1 MVEIQKWKQVYMT
14 TNVPVDDGGNY
25 YYPALVPVNATIQL
39 PVTDIAPDPA
49 LGDRGLK
56 FDWVTNTWNTS
67 EDDPTNKKIA
77 ELQQII
83 EGLTTSQLS
92 MIADQTDTDSQA
104 TAPAQ
109 GSQASES
116 AQGSQA
122 TQAAQPQSAQPN
134 EPSSEQPT
142 QPAQGS
148 QEPESAQGS
157 QATQPSQ
164 PVGSQSGMPSLSDMA
179 GMLNNPDMAKK
190 GDK

>member
-1 MVEIQKWKQVYMT
+1 MVEIQKWKQVYIT
-14 TNVPVDDGGNY
+14 TNVPADDSGNY
-25 YYPALVPVNATIQL
+25 YYPALVPANATMQL

-56 FDWVTNTWNTS
+56 FDWATNTWNTS

-83 EGLTTSQLS
+83 KGLTTSQLN
-92 MIADQTDTDSQA
+92 MIADQTNI
-104 TAPAQ
+104 

-122 TQAAQPQSAQPN
+122 TQVAQPQSAQSS
-134 EPSSEQPT
+134 EPSSKQPT
-142 QPAQGS
+142 QP
-148 QEPESAQGS
+148 
-157 QATQPSQ
+157 TQPSSS
-164 PVGSQSGMPSLSDMA
+164 VGSQSGVSSLSDMA

>member
-14 TNVPVDDGGNY
+14 TNVPVDAGGNY
-25 YYPALVPVNATIQL
+25 YYPALVPANASIQL

-56 FDWVTNTWNTS
+56 FDWATNTWNTS
-67 EDDPTNKKIA
+67 EEDPTNKKIA
-77 ELQQII
+77 ELQQMI
-83 EGLTTSQLS
+83 EGLTTSQLNV
-92 MIADQTDTDSQA
+92 IADQTNTDSQEP
-104 TAPAQ
+104 APAQ
-109 GSQASES
+109 GS
-116 AQGSQA
+116 QGSQA
-122 TQAAQPQSAQPN
+122 TQAAQPQSAQPS

-148 QEPESAQGS
+148 QAT
-157 QATQPSQ
+157 QATQATQ
-164 PVGSQSGMPSLSDMA
+164 PVGSQSGVSSLSDMA

>member
-1 MVEIQKWKQVYMT
+1 MT
-14 TNVPVDDGGNY
+14 TNVPVDAGGNY
-25 YYPALVPVNATIQL
+25 YYPALVPTNATIQL

-56 FDWVTNTWNTS
+56 FDWATNTWNTS

-83 EGLTTSQLS
+83 KGLTTSQLN
-92 MIADQTDTDSQA
+92 MIADQTNTDTQEP
-104 TAPAQ
+104 AP
-109 GSQASES
+109 

-122 TQAAQPQSAQPN
+122 TQA
-134 EPSSEQPT
+134 T
-142 QPAQGS
+142 
-148 QEPESAQGS
+148 
-157 QATQPSQ
+157 QATH
-164 PVGSQSGMPSLSDMA
+164 PVGSQSGVSSLSDMA

>member
-14 TNVPVDDGGNY
+14 TNVPADAGGNY
-25 YYPALVPVNATIQL
+25 YYPALVPANATIQL

-56 FDWVTNTWNTS
+56 FDWATNTWNTS

-77 ELQQII
+77 ELQQMIK
-83 EGLTTSQLS
+83 GLTTSQLN
-92 MIADQTDTDSQA
+92 MIADQTNTDSQEP
-104 TAPAQ
+104 AP
-109 GSQASES
+109 

-122 TQAAQPQSAQPN
+122 TQATQPQSVQPS

-148 QEPESAQGS
+148 QATQPQPTQPTQPTQDS
-157 QATQPSQ
+157 QATQATQ
-164 PVGSQSGMPSLSDMA
+164 PVGSQSGVSSLSDMA